1 MSEMFLPPY
10 VPKTTT
16 YVPKIF
22 GNRVLLLVI
31 HLSGKKR
38 KVSLF
43 GGFVPISRIR
53 RVLLWKISPLFLAN
67 LVWLACFMRIIHK
80 FRIYIKSYCN
90 SIKSEYSII
99 TKIIQLI

>member
-43 GGFVPISRIR
+43 GGSF
-53 RVLLWKISPLFLAN
+53 LFQESGGFSFGRS
-67 LVWLACFMRIIHK
+67 VHYF
-80 FRIYIKSYCN
+80 
-90 SIKSEYSII
+90 
-99 TKIIQLI
+99 